1 MSARNQRALAVAA
14 RTGRLGCAVVDDGDL
29 VIWDTSEKGA
39 GSTGE
44 AATKLRAWIAEYHP
58 DVLVTEN
65 PDVPGRKHG
74 RQVRILKTFAA
85 VGQDLPILNL
95 VVRRHR
101 RFQNAY
107 EEAADL
113 AAQFP
118 DLALMVPKKPPIW
131 GNEPYNLVLFEA
143 LVLMR
148 EAGLLRPFGGSE
160 EPAV

>member
-1 MSARNQRALAVAA
+1 MPRRHQRALAVAA
-14 RTGRLGCAVVDDGDL
+14 RTGRLGCIVVDDGDL

-39 GSTGE
+39 GSPRR
-44 AATKLRAWIAEYHP
+44 AAAKLRAWIAEYNP

-65 PDVPGRKHG
+65 PDAAGRKHG
-74 RQVRILKTFAA
+74 QQVEILQTFLAL
-85 VGQDLPILNL
+85 GQELPLINL

-101 RFQNAY
+101 RFRNAY

-113 AAQFP
+113 ASQFP

-148 EAGLLRPFGGSE
+148 EAGLLKPFAKSDAGE
-160 EPAV
+160 A